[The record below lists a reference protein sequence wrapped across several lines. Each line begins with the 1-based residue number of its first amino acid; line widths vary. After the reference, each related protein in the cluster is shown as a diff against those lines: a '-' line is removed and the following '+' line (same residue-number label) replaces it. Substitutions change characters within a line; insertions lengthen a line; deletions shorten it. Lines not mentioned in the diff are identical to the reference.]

1 VVRFIVRRVLQLCIV
16 SFLLSAATFALMKMA
31 PGDPVRAIL
40 KPDEFVVTA
49 EAEAEL
55 RRSLGLDQPVALQ
68 YVRWLGKVVRFDLG
82 VSHVTGRPVA
92 ELLLDRLPVT
102 LQLTGGALLVMAA
115 IAFPLGVAA
124 ARGSGGFVD
133 HASRLL
139 ATLGASIPNFLLGLL
154 LIYAFSFRLG
164 WLPSMGTGTAVH
176 LILPSATLGLAFA
189 AIYARVLRSGLLES
203 LSQDY
208 VRAARARGLSER
220 RIVWRIAM
228 RGALPPVVTLFGMNI
243 GALLGGSVVVEVMFS
258 QPGLGSL
265 AVGSILS
272 RDYPVIQGYVLFTGM
287 GVIAV
292 NAAVDLAYRRIDP
305 RIRLSE
311 EGGPV

>member
-1 VVRFIVRRVLQLCIV
+1 MARRILQLCIV
-16 SFLLSAATFALMKMA
+16 SLLLSIATFALMSMA

-40 KPDEFVVTA
+40 KPDEFVVSE

-68 YVRWLGKVVRFDLG
+68 YVQWLGKVVRLDLG
-82 VSHVTGRPVA
+82 VSHVTGKPVI

-102 LQLTGGALLVMAA
+102 LQLTVGSLLVMTA
-115 IAFPLGVAA
+115 IAIPLGVAA
-124 ARGSGGFVD
+124 ARNAGGFAD

-154 LIYAFSFRLG
+154 FIYAFSFRLG
-164 WLPSMGTGTAVH
+164 WLPSLGTGTAAH
-176 LILPSATLGLAFA
+176 LILPSLTLGLAFA

-208 VRAARARGLSER
+208 VRAARARGLPER
-220 RIVWRIAM
+220 HIVWRIAL

-272 RDYPVIQGYVLFTGM
+272 RDYPVIQGYVLFTGAA
-287 GVIAV
+287 VIAV
-292 NAAVDLAYRRIDP
+292 NAAVDLAYRWIDP
-305 RIRLSE
+305 RIRFSKE
-311 EGGPV
+311 RGAV